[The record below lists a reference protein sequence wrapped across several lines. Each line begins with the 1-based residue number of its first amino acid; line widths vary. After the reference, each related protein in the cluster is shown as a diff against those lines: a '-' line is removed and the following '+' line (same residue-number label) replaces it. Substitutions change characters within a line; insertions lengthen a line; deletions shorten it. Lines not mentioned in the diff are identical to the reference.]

1 MTRDSGCLSRAR
13 LGHGSHVAGPGAL
26 QVSRLPQPRDSTV
39 TVAATVRA
47 PGGPVPSHRAAAGE
61 ARAEFTVSVPPD
73 FKALTVSVPPDFKAL
88 TVTVT
93 VTE

>member
-1 MTRDSGCLSRAR
+1 M
-13 LGHGSHVAGPGAL
+13 AGPGAL
-26 QVSRLPQPRDSTV
+26 QVSRLPQHSTV